1 MQRYNIYETVFN
13 AICAILAMGGFVGMI
28 AITMSAMAD
37 VEIGLRRR
45 APAPAASISSPFDGP
60 LSSAIQP
67 GPESGTFFEVVAA
80 GFVAAEE

>member
-28 AITMSAMAD
+28 AITMFAMA